1 MLNFPNN
8 PANAAIFTS
17 PDGSRWQ
24 WDTKKWMSIGA
35 ASAGST
41 FLPLVG
47 GTITGDLTVNGTTT
61 LNAAVGVT
69 MAAADNSLNLAT
81 TAFVKSQGGPFLP
94 LVGGTLTGRLNIS
107 FAGAGRDIVLWNGD
121 VNSAGSYT
129 HIYNDGSTHI
139 GAGNSGHLYLDRT
152 AGHVI
157 VSNSSATYGLWVQ
170 SAATGSRLV
179 FYDDGNSHIAS
190 TTQIW
195 VDTFTTF
202 QGNVQISGELN
213 IYQPLRM
220 RAASG
225 AVWYEATTNNVYQI
239 YASAGLWRIWTAAY
253 GDALTVNY
261 ATGAVYLR
269 GGISLGSTL
278 YFDGRPT
285 LLNDGSYTVIT
296 DAAGRADIFLGGSDL
311 KNYYRQSQHNFQS
324 IAGGADFFVINATES
339 ICYGI
344 LRSNNGRIVSQNANN
359 NPGFC
364 CHWPGNYAAGMF
376 LGGTNLYF
384 GNMGGDGAYAGPP
397 FGYFNSGGRFYPLNG
412 VTIAGDLYVPNGINA
427 GGSTIQTSG
436 TVQGAA
442 LAVYGGT
449 FYNGQNDGWC
459 YFNGSLRV
467 WNFISLNDVQAGNVY
482 ASGSVFFG
490 GCQLYNNG
498 GWAYFV
504 NAVHV
509 AELYSRTGISC
520 AGNVQ
525 AANDVIAPSVF
536 RRGSAG
542 RGGRIECWG
551 TDWDN
556 ICFTMSG
563 GNFLFSPDLGGSGYY
578 VTPAPFSDARL
589 KDDIRD
595 TEIDALAAIV
605 ATPVRSFRWN
615 KEGIRLQPHINDDE
629 VSIGLVAQE
638 IEQTMPSA
646 VELSPFNDGN
656 LHLRD
661 HNITPYLVRAI
672 QQLVERVA
680 QLESER

>member
-1 MLNFPNN
+1 
-8 PANAAIFTS
+8 
-17 PDGSRWQ
+17 
-24 WDTKKWMSIGA
+24 MSIGA

-61 LNAAVGVT
+61 LNTAVGVT

-107 FAGAGRDIVLWNGD
+107 FAGATGLVLWNGD
-121 VNSAGSYT
+121 VGAGSYT
-129 HIYNDGSTHI
+129 HLYNDGSTHI
-139 GAGNSGHLYLDRT
+139 LAGSGHLYLDRA

-157 VSNSSATYGLWVQ
+157 VSGSSATWGLWIQ
-170 SAATGSRLV
+170 NAGGSRLA
-179 FYDDGNSHIAS
+179 FYDDGNSHIVS
-190 TTQIW
+190 STQIW
-195 VDTFTTF
+195 IDTFTTF

-213 IYQPLRM
+213 IYQPLRL
-220 RAASG
+220 RSTAV
-225 AVWYEATTNNVYQI
+225 VWYEATTNNVYQI

-253 GDALTVNY
+253 GDAVTINY
-261 ATGAVYLR
+261 ATGAVYLPK
-269 GGISLGSTL
+269 GLSLGSTL
-278 YFDGRPT
+278 LFDGRPT
-285 LLNDGSYTVIT
+285 LINDSSYTTIF
-296 DAAGRADIFLGGSDL
+296 DAAGRGDIYLGGSDQ
-311 KNYYRQSQHNFQS
+311 KNYYRQTQHNFQS

-364 CHWPGNYAAGMF
+364 CHWPGSYAAGMF
-376 LGGTNLYF
+376 LSSTNLYF
-384 GNMGGDGAYAGPP
+384 GNMGGDGTYAGPP
-397 FGYFNSGGRFYPLNG
+397 FAYFNSGGRFYPLNG
-412 VTIAGDLYVPNGINA
+412 VTVAGDLYVPNGINA
-427 GGSTIQTSG
+427 GASTIQTTG
-436 TVQGAA
+436 TVQTGA

-467 WNFISLNDVQAGNVY
+467 WDFISLNSASI
-482 ASGSVFFG
+482 SGSVFAG
-490 GCQLYNNG
+490 GSVYVG
-498 GWAYFV
+498 GNRIQNYQGWTYFDQSIHV
-504 NAVHV
+504 N
-509 AELYSRTGISC
+509 ELYSRNSISC
-520 AGNVQ
+520 ASNIVAG
-525 AANDVIAPSVF
+525 NDVYAPGVH
-536 RRGSAG
+536 RRSTGG
-542 RGGRIECWG
+542 RGARIEAWG

-556 ICFTMSG
+556 IAFTMSG